1 MSYFVRTNFEDGM
14 EPMKNDITSGL
25 SETVWTMSHES
36 PPWNNDTTSQLLKNI
51 QASFVDGANTS
62 LPLKTTHAA
71 VECGILSKKY
81 PQTEWISVG
90 ATISD
95 MHTTRESMLV
105 KDFEEFV
112 ERMESLITRIGN
124 ETTQ

>member
-1 MSYFVRTNFEDGM
+1 M
-14 EPMKNDITSGL
+14 EPMKHDIVSGF
-25 SETVWTMSHES
+25 SETEWTMSHES
-36 PPWNNDTTSQLLKNI
+36 PPWNNDTTSQFLNNI
-51 QASFVDGANTS
+51 QTSFVDRDGTP

-95 MHTTRESMLV
+95 MHTTRESILV

-112 ERMESLITRIGN
+112 ERME
-124 ETTQ
+124 